1 MGGGCN
7 FYFTDEESDSG
18 EQFTGPLNGG
28 SRDLTPGVSDSSH
41 AELSQLPF
49 PTHRLARDL
58 VRTLD
63 AHLLCFFSLIPR
75 SVAFTFPCWPLFWV
89 STSAESMCYSLS
101 SRLIF
106 RTKWVLVRSKW
117 AQSWTEK
124 GVRSLGTVS
133 ATG

>member
-41 AELSQLPF
+41 VELSQLPF

-63 AHLLCFFSLIPR
+63 AHYVFSPLFPGVWPSLFPAGLCF
-75 SVAFTFPCWPLFWV
+75 
-89 STSAESMCYSLS
+89 
-101 SRLIF
+101 
-106 RTKWVLVRSKW
+106 
-117 AQSWTEK
+117 
-124 GVRSLGTVS
+124 G
-133 ATG
+133 